1 MLALVDA
8 TACGVS
14 GKKKVRVEQP
24 ASLTAL
30 RATLCAEV
38 GGGLRPD
45 TARC

>member
-14 GKKKVRVEQP
+14 GKTRVELAQP
-24 ASLTAL
+24 SSLAAL